1 MPDDGVAGK
10 LRAAFELS
18 PTILTVTGLDDGC
31 VIEVNDAFL
40 RATGYSRDEV
50 IGRAVLDI
58 GVWVDPE
65 LREQGLAALRQGL
78 PVRDVEARFRTKNGD
93 ELVAIA
99 SADVVSVDGRPC
111 ILTALADITARVR
124 AEAAL
129 RESQQLLTQA
139 FNANPLPMSI
149 TSLSD
154 GRHLEVNEAAL
165 RHSGYTRDEM
175 LGRTKLDLGFWVAPQ
190 ERERL
195 LQMLRTR
202 GRVRDLEV
210 TFRTKAGEERL
221 LLANSEVITYRGEP
235 AVLSVSLD
243 ITDRKRSAER
253 EQRARAAAEA
263 ASRAKDEFMALL
275 SHELRTPLN
284 AVYGWARML
293 STGALEGEV
302 ATRALDAIVR
312 NARAQVQLID
322 DMLDISRIVA
332 GKMRLEVRPVDLKAV
347 IEAALDAVRPAA
359 DAREIR
365 LHSVLDTRAIG
376 ISGDPDRLQQ
386 VVWNLLTNA
395 VKFTPRGGRVH
406 VHLHRVNSHVEIVV
420 SDTGQGIS
428 PELLPHVFERF
439 HQATSTSTPRYEGLG
454 LGLALV
460 RHLVELHG
468 GTVTA
473 HSAGKDRGA
482 TFTVS
487 LPIASI
493 LPPDEADAPSS
504 QPRVHPTAPTLRGIP
519 VPSLDGLRVLIVDDD
534 RDGLALAGTILSD
547 AGADTRTC
555 DSATE
560 AIQVLQRW
568 RPDVLISDIEMP
580 GEDGYALVRKVRALD
595 AQRGGKTPAVALTAY
610 GRVEDRLRAL
620 TAGFNMHVPKPVE
633 PAELATVVASLAGRP
648 SETM

>member
-18 PTILTVTGLDDGC
+18 PAILTVTGLDDGC
-31 VIEVNDAFL
+31 LIEVNDAFL

-50 IGRAVLDI
+50 IGRAVRDI

-65 LREQGLAALRQGL
+65 LREQGLAALRQGQ
-78 PVRDVEARFRTKNGD
+78 PVRNVEARFRTKTGD

-99 SADVVSVDGRPC
+99 SADVVSVDGRLC

-129 RESQQLLTQA
+129 RESQQLFTQA

-149 TSLSD
+149 TSLRD

-195 LQMLRTR
+195 LQTLRTR

-210 TFRTKAGEERL
+210 TFRAKGGEERL
-221 LLANSEVITYRGEP
+221 LLVISEVITYRGEP

-243 ITDRKRSAER
+243 ITDRKRSTKR

-293 STGALEGEV
+293 STGALEGEA

-312 NARAQVQLID
+312 NAQAQVQLID

-365 LHSVLDTRAIG
+365 LRSVLDTRAIG

-406 VHLHRVNSHVEIVV
+406 VHLQRVNSHVEIVV

-428 PELLPHVFERF
+428 PELLPHVFERL
-439 HQATSTSTPRYEGLG
+439 HQATGSSTPRYEGLG

-468 GTVTA
+468 GSVTA
-473 HSAGKDRGA
+473 HSAGRDHGA

-487 LPIASI
+487 LPIASV
-493 LPPDEADAPSS
+493 LPLDETDASS
-504 QPRVHPTAPTLRGIP
+504 SSSRLHPTAPTLRGIP
-519 VPSLDGLRVLIVDDD
+519 LPSLKGLRVLIVDDD
-534 RDGLALAGTILSD
+534 RDGLALAGSILTS

-560 AIQVLQRW
+560 AIHVLQQW

-648 SETM
+648 SEAM